1 MEYLTLSI
9 AISNILGAVLS
20 SGQNISPVFN
30 VNNTNGNV
38 CHSPLYSN
46 YVSLM
51 CTHQLD
57 FSRRKK
63 VYYTRNELFSFKN
76 RHCFDPE
83 DRLVEI
89 LSSYGIYKDSR
100 SQNKQTDSKSKNKKR
115 KRGKRAGTRKQR
127 KIDILVTTPL
137 YSRNSNAVNRQTFA
151 NVNNSSTRHR
161 RTFANIKRS
170 NLVHVS
176 CDVLHSKK
184 NIKCGLLN
192 VHSVNKKEHLIE
204 NLVIENDFDFFFMTE
219 TWLKPAGDEVRIQ
232 TMTPPTHNTMSL
244 PRLTGLGGGISV
256 TFKNIFSPYLKN
268 DYHSKTF
275 ISFEC
280 SCSEIMI
287 KGTKM
292 SIFCIYRPPPSE
304 KNKLTPSLF
313 IKEFEDFLDSLS
325 FFSDSHHTLLIGD
338 FNLHYD
344 AKDNTYVKQML
355 ELFEIRNF
363 SQCVTSSTQ

>member
-1 MEYLTLSI
+1 MAFTRTVAVKTNKPI
-9 AISNILGAVLS
+9 AKAKTKI
-20 SGQNISPVFN
+20 
-30 VNNTNGNV
+30 
-38 CHSPLYSN
+38 
-46 YVSLM
+46 
-51 CTHQLD
+51 
-57 FSRRKK
+57 
-63 VYYTRNELFSFKN
+63 
-76 RHCFDPE
+76 
-83 DRLVEI
+83 
-89 LSSYGIYKDSR
+89 
-100 SQNKQTDSKSKNKKR
+100 
-115 KRGKRAGTRKQR
+115 GKRAGTRKQR

-137 YSRNSNAVNRQTFA
+137 YLRNSNAVNRQTFA

-161 RTFANIKRS
+161 RIFANIKRS

-355 ELFEIRNF
+355 DLFEIRHF
-363 SQCVTSSTQ
+363 SQCATSPTHKAGHTLDWVVCKTGNLLSNLSIKDICISDHFLISFEISCFSDIEKPKRTIQSRNFRCIDNSSFCQDLRNSVNIINS